1 MEESGHY
8 YTVYFT
14 SLAVGFEDDIAKRQA
29 LLAQMPDEVGW
40 TDAANMHINQCAN
53 RPASLAAGVV
63 SGVAG
68 GVVGSVIGGYAADR
82 YFQEYDLGGK
92 LQRVP
97 NEWRYTIEF
106 ALHSLKD
113 KSGGSVSSQYQRD
126 ITRSLLL
133 KNAPDSLAFGLLLH
147 RLGDTYAHST
157 MKDETVMYTT
167 TSSDKFTEC
176 IPLLADDSLGHR
188 KDMHD
193 PDYPH
198 LRMELFDKYLRDLHS
213 ILEAKY
219 NEKVTKRVSTNK
231 KKTLTAIELS
241 AIFRDIFDTLKKTH
255 STRHTIYGRGGPL
268 VVGNENSP
276 RPPDDIIKDF
286 ILAIRKK
293 CYESL
298 GVTMDKYAP
307 EGIEKQTLGE
317 FLNAH
322 QKELSGV
329 DKDTLTQA
337 IYSIYR
343 GVNVGHGSSGSW

>member
-14 SLAVGFEDDIAKRQA
+14 SLAVGFEKDIAKRQA

-53 RPASLAAGVV
+53 RPASLAAGAF
-63 SGVAG
+63 SSVAG
-68 GVVGSVIGGYAADR
+68 GVFGGLAGGYAADR

-126 ITRSLLL
+126 ITRRLLL
-133 KNAPDSLAFGLLLH
+133 KNAPDSLTFGLLLH

-157 MKDETVMYTT
+157 MANENIMYTT
-167 TSSDKFTEC
+167 TSTDKFTEC

-198 LRMELFDKYLRDLHS
+198 LRTELFDKYLRDLHS

-219 NEKVTKRVSTNK
+219 NENVTRRNSPNK
-231 KKTLTAIELS
+231 KKTLTAVELS
-241 AIFRDIFDTLKKTH
+241 GIFKDIFNNLKKTH
-255 STRHTIYGRGGPL
+255 STRHTTYGRGGMM
-268 VVGNENSP
+268 VVGDENAA
-276 RPPDDIIKDF
+276 RPADDIVKDF
-286 ILAIRKK
+286 IAAIRKK

-298 GVTMDKYAP
+298 GIEMDKYAP
-307 EGIEKQTLGE
+307 EKIEKQTLGE
-317 FLNAH
+317 FLNDHRA
-322 QKELSGV
+322 ELQGV
-329 DKDTLTQA
+329 NRETLTQA
-337 IYSIYR
+337 IYAIYR